1 MKKILI
7 AIIFLSIFI
16 NTSCSSVLSPKE
28 FKYSDL
34 VGSWKVKDYTAH
46 PTGMFYVD
54 ADGMITPGVFGGK
67 IDNFSPDKTTT
78 SATVTMRFGYS
89 DFTCKF
95 TSATSAIVTYFGK
108 EYTAEKVD

>member
-7 AIIFLSIFI
+7 ALIFLSIFI
-16 NTSCSSVLSPKE
+16 NTSCSSVFSPNE

-67 IDNFSPDKTTT
+67 
-78 SATVTMRFGYS
+78 RLYS
-89 DFTCKF
+89 SSYWYVLC
-95 TSATSAIVTYFGK
+95 
-108 EYTAEKVD
+108 